1 MTPRPQIPNVL
12 AARYASPELV
22 AIWSP
27 EEKIRMERRLWLAV
41 LRAQRDL
48 GVTLPGGVVEAYERV
63 LDQVDLSSISNR
75 ERVTRHDVKAR
86 IEEFSALAGHE
97 HVHKGMTSRDLTE
110 NVEQLQIRAS
120 LELVRDRVVAALARL
135 GRLAVEYGDLVIAGR
150 SHNVAAQATT
160 LGKRFASAAEEL
172 LISYE
177 RLTDLIERYPLRG
190 IKGPVGT
197 AADQLDLF
205 DGDPVKVAELERRV
219 AAHLGFRRVLDS
231 VGQVYPRSLDFDVLS
246 ALAQVAAAPSS
257 LATTIRLMVGQE
269 LVTEGFRPGQVGS
282 SAMPHKM
289 NTRSSERVNGL
300 AVVIRGY
307 LSMVGELA
315 GDQWNEGDVSCSV
328 VRRVALPD
336 AFFAADGL
344 FQTFLTVLDE
354 FGPYPAVIF
363 RELDRYLPFLATTR
377 MLVAAVRHGVGREM
391 AHEVIKEHAVAV
403 ALDMREKGAAG
414 NDLFDRLAGDE
425 RLGLGRDEIAALVAD
440 RAGFVGTASAQ
451 VRAVADRVVA
461 LAAAHPE
468 AARYDPAPIL

>member
-1 MTPRPQIPNVL
+1 
-12 AARYASPELV
+12 
-22 AIWSP
+22 
-27 EEKIRMERRLWLAV
+27 
-41 LRAQRDL
+41 
-48 GVTLPGGVVEAYERV
+48 
-63 LDQVDLSSISNR
+63 
-75 ERVTRHDVKAR
+75 
-86 IEEFSALAGHE
+86 AGHE

-120 LELVRDRVVAALARL
+120 LRLVRDRVVAALARL
-135 GRLAVEYGDLVIAGR
+135 GARATEYDPVVMAGR
-150 SHNVAAQATT
+150 SHNVPAQATT

-172 LISYE
+172 LLAYE
-177 RLTDLIERYPLRG
+177 RLAVLIDRYPLRG

-205 DGDPVKVAELERRV
+205 DGDANRLAELERRV
-219 AAHLGFRRVLDS
+219 AAHLGFARVLDS
-231 VGQVYPRSLDFDVLS
+231 VGQVYPRSLDFDVVS
-246 ALAQVAAAPSS
+246 ALAQTAAAPSS

-289 NTRSSERVNGL
+289 NTRSSERINGF
-300 AVVIRGY
+300 AVIIRGY

-354 FGPYPAVIF
+354 FGAYPAVIG
-363 RELDRYLPFLATTR
+363 RELDRYLPFLATTKI
-377 MLVAAVRHGVGREM
+377 LVAAVRRGVGREL

-403 ALDMREKGAAG
+403 ALAMREKGAAD
-414 NDLFDRLAGDE
+414 NDLFDRLAADG
-425 RLGLGRDEIAALVAD
+425 RLPLARGEIDALVAD
-440 RAGFVGTASAQ
+440 RAGFVGAASAQ
-451 VRAVADRVVA
+451 VEAVTQRIAGV
-461 LAAAHPE
+461 LAEHPE
-468 AARYDPAPIL
+468 AASYAPRPIL

>member
-1 MTPRPQIPNVL
+1 MTTIPNVL
-12 AARYASPELV
+12 ANRYASPELV
-22 AIWSP
+22 ALWSP
-27 EEKIRMERRLWLAV
+27 EEKVRMERRLWLAV
-41 LRAQRDL
+41 LKAQRDL
-48 GVTLPGGVVEAYERV
+48 GVPVPDGVVEAYERV
-63 LDQVDLSSISNR
+63 VDQVDLASIAAR

-120 LELVRDRVVAALARL
+120 LELIRDRVVATLARL
-135 GRLAVEYGDLVIAGR
+135 GWHAGEYSALVMTGR

-172 LISYE
+172 LIAYE
-177 RLTDLIERYPLRG
+177 RLEDLIGRYPLRG

-205 DGDPVKVAELERRV
+205 DGDAGKVAELEQRV
-219 AAHLGFRRVLDS
+219 AGHLGFRRVLDS

-269 LVTEGFRPGQVGS
+269 LVTEGFKPGQVGS

-289 NTRSSERVNGL
+289 NTRSSERVNGF
-300 AVVIRGY
+300 AVIIRGY

-354 FGPYPAVIF
+354 FGPYPAVIN
-363 RELDRYLPFLATTR
+363 RELERFLPFLATTKI
-377 MLVAAVRHGVGREM
+377 LVAAVRRGVGREV

-403 ALDMREKGAAG
+403 ALAMREKGAPE
-414 NDLFDRLAGDE
+414 NDLFDRLAADG
-425 RLGLGRDEIAALVAD
+425 RLGLTRAEIDTLVAD
-440 RAGFVGTASAQ
+440 RNAFAGAATDQVARVTA
-451 VRAVADRVVA
+451 RITKVVETHPQ
-461 LAAAHPE
+461 AAAYSP
-468 AARYDPAPIL
+468 PPIL